1 MTTEVTSDIALA
13 ASRLAGAERVLLTCH
28 RGPDG
33 DSIGSMVALGSIL
46 RAQGKRA
53 TLFNPDLVPR
63 RFKWMPL
70 VRTLAHRLK
79 PDARYDLTVVV
90 DCGDRKLLGDDF
102 PPPEVTGPLLA
113 LDHHASAAPFGELF
127 VSDPGAASVGVLVA
141 RIADLLGWP
150 IDEPA
155 ALGIFVSL
163 VSDTGSFRYSN
174 TNPEAFALAARLV
187 ASGVDPWTISER
199 MNERVPVARYKLLA
213 AALSGMELVAGGAL
227 CFMLITQEMVKTA
240 NAAWE
245 HTEGMV
251 NYARSIDGVEC
262 GVLIT
267 PAKRG
272 GVRVSLRSKARL
284 IDAGA
289 ICAELGGGGHPG
301 AAGCTLEGSIEDA
314 RARIQAVLEAAL
326 AKG

>member
-1 MTTEVTSDIALA
+1 MTTEVTSDIASA
-13 ASRLAGAERVLLTCH
+13 ASRLASAERVLLTCH

-33 DSIGSMVALGSIL
+33 DSIGSMVALGSML

-127 VSDPGAASVGVLVA
+127 VSDPNAASVGVLVA

-163 VSDTGSFRYSN
+163 VSDTGSFCYSN

-199 MNERVPVARYKLLA
+199 MNERVPLARYKLLA
-213 AALSGMELVAGGAL
+213 AALSGMELVAGGKL
-227 CFMLITQEMVKTA
+227 CFMIITHDMVKAA

-272 GVRVSLRSKARL
+272 GVRVSLRSKARV

-301 AAGCTLEGSIEDA
+301 AAGCAIEGSLEDA